1 MGKAELNTGVA
12 DLPREGGQSSPF
24 WSSRAGIPQGRVAS
38 ALLGGQGGMY
48 AVALLEAGFL
58 EVLRVAIEQVA
69 GGTTDTVC
77 GRRKCPSL
85 EVGQKVVWF
94 FSS

>member
-1 MGKAELNTGVA
+1 
-12 DLPREGGQSSPF
+12 
-24 WSSRAGIPQGRVAS
+24 
-38 ALLGGQGGMY
+38 MY

-58 EVLRVAIEQVA
+58 EVLRVAMSTALEVA